1 MKNKLPLV
9 VDLDGTFIRTD
20 SLHELLTKAIMRPG
34 RFLIALYVLITAG
47 KAAFKRYLA
56 ESFNFAVHL
65 LPRNQSVSEFLKEEI
80 SQGRNII
87 LVTGADQKI
96 AENID
101 PQHAFFTEAI
111 GSNGE
116 VNLTGNNKKDYLVK
130 RFGEKGYDYIGNSQ
144 TDIPIWKSAS
154 KSFLASPLSSKLG
167 SERTSFPQIR
177 FHKVFVE
184 AQSSTLKNW
193 IKELRVHQSLKNI
206 LIFLPLVAAHELGDF
221 SKILQLCLGFLCFT
235 AVAFSVYLLNDIIDL
250 DADRVHARKKNR
262 PIAMGAIDPINGLIA
277 SIILAVFG
285 TFAAFLILPSFGV
298 VLIVYLL
305 LTISYTFWLKKISML
320 DVIFL
325 GLLYMIRIAAGA
337 ILAEVTLSFWF
348 TGIALFLFISLAIA
362 KRYSEIVSLGS
373 HTDKHNVPGRGY
385 ELSDSSAAMALGVS
399 TGIASVLIFT
409 IYIQTTSV
417 KLLYPSN
424 NFLWFAIP
432 VLMYWIGNLWLT
444 AGRNELNDDPVIFAI
459 KNKKSLIAGIV
470 LLVIFVLASSEVP
483 GDIFERVMSR

>member
-20 SLHELLTKAIMRPG
+20 SLHELLTKAIMNPKRL
-34 RFLIALYVLITAG
+34 LIAVYVLITDG

-56 ESFNFAVHL
+56 DSFDIAEHL
-65 LPRNQSVSEFLKEEI
+65 LPRNQSVAEFLKAEK
-80 SQGRNII
+80 SQERNII

-96 AENID
+96 ADNID
-101 PQHAFFTEAI
+101 PHHYLFTEVI
-111 GSNGE
+111 GSNGR
-116 VNLTGNNKKDYLVK
+116 VNLTGNNKRDYLVK
-130 RFGEKGYDYIGNSQ
+130 RFGEKGYDYIGNSK

-154 KSFLASPLSSKLG
+154 NSFLA
-167 SERTSFPQIR
+167 TSFSSRTASVSNSFAQIR
-177 FHKVFVE
+177 FNEVFVE
-184 AQSSTLKNW
+184 TQSSTLKNW

-206 LIFLPLVAAHELGDF
+206 LLFLPLVAAHELGDF
-221 SKILQLCLGFLCFT
+221 SKILLLCLGFLCFT
-235 AVAFSVYLLNDIIDL
+235 AVAFSVYLLNDIIDI

-262 PIAMGAIDPINGLIA
+262 PIAAGAIDPITGLIA
-277 SIILAVFG
+277 SLLLAMFG
-285 TFAAFLILPSFGV
+285 IFAAFLILPSFGSV
-298 VLIVYLL
+298 IITYLL
-305 LTISYTFWLKKISML
+305 LTISYTFWLKKIAML

-337 ILAEVTLSFWF
+337 ILADVTLSFWF

-373 HTDKHNVPGRGY
+373 HTDQHNVPGRGY

-399 TGIASVLIFT
+399 TGIAAVLIFT
-409 IYIQTTSV
+409 VYIQTNSV

-424 NFLWFAIP
+424 NVLWFAIP

-459 KNKKSLIAGIV
+459 KNKKSLIAGIF
-470 LLVIFVLASSEVP
+470 LLVIFVLASSELP
-483 GDIFERVMSR
+483 GDIIDSVLSR